1 MPVCSDSLYFR
12 GWLVWSLALDDEPF
26 RATVRHDGVTVS
38 RTGPSQSPSL
48 TNGIEFLIHQLSA
61 EPMMRI
67 AIILIFIPLFG
78 CASAHHWEKADSSGK
93 IESTQDAGA
102 LRKTLDDCLANAAG
116 KEQDLGNMFGSESTH
131 AVFEKCMHDKG
142 YTKS

>member
-1 MPVCSDSLYFR
+1 
-12 GWLVWSLALDDEPF
+12 
-26 RATVRHDGVTVS
+26 
-38 RTGPSQSPSL
+38 
-48 TNGIEFLIHQLSA
+48 
-61 EPMMRI
+61 MMRI

-78 CASAHHWEKADSSGK
+78 CASAHHWEKADSAGK
-93 IESTQDAGA
+93 IESSQDAEA

-116 KEQDLGNMFGSESTH
+116 KGQDLDTMFGSESAH